1 MPISSDRGGDD
12 LKTITLIEAL
22 DPASKKVLNSL
33 VQSVLHT
40 QAENEKHQLELIS
53 YKRELVTSKRKME
66 EEKLRLE

>member
-1 MPISSDRGGDD
+1 MRLQKSNKDESRPNSSDRGGDD

-40 QAENEKHQLELIS
+40 QAENEKH
-53 YKRELVTSKRKME
+53 
-66 EEKLRLE
+66 